1 MAQPNYQIIMKKIA
15 LLVLLVFCGNVYSQ
29 KKKATPKA
37 APPVVITKGNN
48 YSAELVKNKFYLFV
62 NNATAKDT
70 LLLKTYPDKGTPT
83 DCKIST
89 FTTKGTA
96 MYFVTW
102 TDKQKTETKLK
113 TEDNIVT
120 ESQIWNPATKTLLI
134 GNTQTV
140 SKIKEI
146 VFLDKM
152 KTASETQEKTRRSG
166 YEFTLLG
173 GEDFSLSDK
182 SSSTKYS
189 YNPTSMKY
197 EVAKAKAAPAPP
209 KKKRR

>member
-1 MAQPNYQIIMKKIA
+1 MKKIA
-15 LLVLLVFCGNVYSQ
+15 LLVLLVFCGNAYSQ
-29 KKKATPKA
+29 KKKATKA
-37 APPVVITKGNN
+37 IPSVLIAKGNN
-48 YSAELVKNKFYLFV
+48 SSAELVKNKFYLFV
-62 NNATAKDT
+62 NNATSKDT

-83 DCKIST
+83 DCKITT
-89 FTTKGTA
+89 FTTKGTP
-96 MYFVTW
+96 MYLVAW
-102 TDKQKTETKLK
+102 TDKQKIETKLK
-113 TEDNIVT
+113 TEENTIT

-140 SKIKEI
+140 AKIKEI
-146 VFLDKM
+146 VFLDKL

-173 GEDFSLSDK
+173 EDFSLSDK
-182 SSSTKYS
+182 SSSTKYI

-197 EVAKAKAAPAPP
+197 EVAKAKAATPV

>member
-1 MAQPNYQIIMKKIA
+1 MKKIA
-15 LLVLLVFCGNVYSQ
+15 LLVLLIFCGNAYSQ

-37 APPVVITKGNN
+37 IPSVVVAKGNN
-48 YSAELVKNKFYLFV
+48 SSAELVKNKFYLFV
-62 NNATAKDT
+62 NNAKSKDT

-83 DCKIST
+83 DCKITT
-89 FTTKGTA
+89 FTTKGTP
-96 MYFVTW
+96 MYLVAW
-102 TDKQKTETKLK
+102 TDKQKIETKLK
-113 TEDNIVT
+113 TEENTIT

-140 SKIKEI
+140 TKVKEI
-146 VFLDKM
+146 VFLDKL

-166 YEFTLLG
+166 YEFTLL

-197 EVAKAKAAPAPP
+197 EVAKGKVATPV

>member
-1 MAQPNYQIIMKKIA
+1 MKKIA

-37 APPVVITKGNN
+37 TPSVVIAKGNN
-48 YSAELVKNKFYLFV
+48 SSAELVKNKFYLFV
-62 NNATAKDT
+62 NNATSKDT

-83 DCKIST
+83 DCKIT
-89 FTTKGTA
+89 AFTTKGTP
-96 MYFVTW
+96 MYFVAW
-102 TDKQKTETKLK
+102 TDKQIIETKLK
-113 TEDNIVT
+113 KEENTIT

-140 SKIKEI
+140 AKIKEI
-146 VFLDKM
+146 VFLDKL

-166 YEFTLLG
+166 YEFTLL

-197 EVAKAKAAPAPP
+197 EVAKAKVAPPAP
-209 KKKRR
+209 KKKKKR